1 MKKSILLLVLVFTAG
16 LVVGIVGTRIAARHF
31 IQRIMTQ
38 PERFQ
43 QFMERDLAWQ
53 LRLDRDQRARLH
65 DILTASRGQL
75 REIRKQIQPQ
85 TALVYSNANAQIAAL
100 LTPGQQTAF
109 EQFKAANPFF
119 LRTQR
124 PQPPA
129 RATP

>member
-43 QFMERDLAWQ
+43 QFMERDLAWN
-53 LRLDRDQRARLH
+53 LRLDGDQRAQLH
-65 DILTASRGQL
+65 DILTASRTQL

-85 TALVYSNANAQIAAL
+85 TAVVYSNANAQITAL
-100 LTPGQQTAF
+100 LTPAQQARF
-109 EQFKAANPFF
+109 EQFKAANQFF

-124 PQPPA
+124 PEPPA
-129 RATP
+129 RLAP